1 MSPEAAE
8 DLAWLLSHL
17 RAMVAIAPTAWA
29 RYENLTLPQLT
40 ALHFVQA
47 HGFVTLTDLASDLGT
62 QPPATS
68 AMVER
73 LTDAGMVQ
81 RLPDPEHGSRVLV
94 LLHAETALMLG
105 EIDITTARRFQ
116 AVLQMLSPQ
125 QQQDVV
131 HLLGDLVWQCLLT
144 RSGRGKPRRKK
155 QSR

>member
-1 MSPEAAE
+1 MFQEAAAE
-8 DLAWLLSHL
+8 VAWLISHL
-17 RAMVAIAPTAWA
+17 QAMVAIAPTAWA
-29 RYENLTLPQLT
+29 RYKDLTLPQLT

-62 QPPATS
+62 QPPAAS

-73 LTDAGMVQ
+73 LVAAGMVQ

-94 LLHAETALMLG
+94 LAHADTALMLG
-105 EIDITTARRFQ
+105 EIDISTARRFQ
-116 AVLQMLSPQ
+116 AVLQLLSPQ

-131 HLLGDLVWQCLLT
+131 DLLGDLVWQRLFT
-144 RSGRGKPRRKK
+144 RSGRGKRRSKR